1 MSDSNKMARNKLR
14 NSLIEYFPRRRES
27 LLPILHYLQ
36 HTYGY
41 LPGWALEVVGWHLG
55 VPASEVYGAATTYTE
70 LRLDEPQEG
79 EVIVCTGLTC
89 RQNGGR
95 DMLDFLD
102 NVKEGVEKTTCTV
115 KTVPC
120 AFICAVGP
128 VAKRKDGKW
137 HGRMSLSDLRLM
149 LS

>member
-70 LRLDEPQEG
+70 LRLDEPQED
-79 EVIVCTGLTC
+79 EVIVV
-89 RQNGGR
+89 GG
-95 DMLDFLD
+95 
-102 NVKEGVEKTTCTV
+102 
-115 KTVPC
+115 
-120 AFICAVGP
+120 A
-128 VAKRKDGKW
+128 
-137 HGRMSLSDLRLM
+137 LS
-149 LS
+149 